1 MKKRITQT
9 DFALGKFLAYQIHR
23 SDLYSFVLSD
33 SVDSHNTT
41 MCHIYEGPVTNSA
54 LFGNSKMQP
63 AHYHAQTFQGASQ
76 KKKMYNYL
84 PTVTQ
89 SVARDK
95 GCEQKE
101 TSESLQLLASI
112 FDKVV
117 RGLPASSLTASY
129 VDIHKECRCGPEYT
143 RRYFHMFA

>member
-1 MKKRITQT
+1 
-9 DFALGKFLAYQIHR
+9 
-23 SDLYSFVLSD
+23 
-33 SVDSHNTT
+33 
-41 MCHIYEGPVTNSA
+41 
-54 LFGNSKMQP
+54 MQP
-63 AHYHAQTFQGASQ
+63 AHYHAKTFQGASH
-76 KKKMYNYL
+76 KKMYNYL

-112 FDKVV
+112 FYKVV